1 MTLGERI
8 KTARKDRKMT
18 RVQLGKDVGITE
30 QVIYYFENGLR
41 VPSVQT
47 LTEIAAVLDVS
58 LDWLCGLEELKA
70 ERA

>member
-58 LDWLCGLEELKA
+58 LDWLCGLEELKK